1 MTAFST
7 MLGLGIISPFLPEL
21 VGRHG
26 ANGFWIGMIFAGF
39 GISRG
44 LIVPFIGKI
53 SDRLGR
59 KLFVA
64 SGLFLFSVISLLYP
78 RAGNIYGLTFVR
90 LLHGLSAGMI
100 IPIVMAYVGETSEK
114 GKEAGTVG
122 FLIMMFYFGLAAG
135 PLLGGYLGQI
145 YGLDPVFYAMSAL
158 GAVTFLIVVF
168 FLPDIQKT
176 AGEGSPQTVTFKDLA
191 HHRYVMAI
199 LIIAVFIAFMLA
211 VFMSFLPSIAVND
224 RVDVSHIGIIISLGI
239 FIAGL
244 LQVPFGRVADSL
256 DRIGK
261 FLQAGTGSAISMM
274 ALFAVPFCPDF
285 RALLVAGLFVGLGT
299 AISISALSNLS
310 IGVGKKIGM
319 GSWMGIYNAAFSVGF
334 VLTPIIA
341 GVIMDHLGID
351 SVFYL
356 FGVFAFFVL
365 LILFYYAY
373 KKGYK
378 QQ

>member
-1 MTAFST
+1 M
-7 MLGLGIISPFLPEL
+7 
-21 VGRHG
+21 
-26 ANGFWIGMIFAGF
+26 
-39 GISRG
+39 
-44 LIVPFIGKI
+44 
-53 SDRLGR
+53 
-59 KLFVA
+59 
-64 SGLFLFSVISLLYP
+64 
-78 RAGNIYGLTFVR
+78 
-90 LLHGLSAGMI
+90 
-100 IPIVMAYVGETSEK
+100 
-114 GKEAGTVG
+114 
-122 FLIMMFYFGLAAG
+122 
-135 PLLGGYLGQI
+135 
-145 YGLDPVFYAMSAL
+145 
-158 GAVTFLIVVF
+158 
-168 FLPDIQKT
+168 
-176 AGEGSPQTVTFKDLA
+176 
-191 HHRYVMAI
+191 
-199 LIIAVFIAFMLA
+199 
-211 VFMSFLPSIAVND
+211 
-224 RVDVSHIGIIISLGI
+224 
-239 FIAGL
+239 
-244 LQVPFGRVADSL
+244 QVPFGRVADSL